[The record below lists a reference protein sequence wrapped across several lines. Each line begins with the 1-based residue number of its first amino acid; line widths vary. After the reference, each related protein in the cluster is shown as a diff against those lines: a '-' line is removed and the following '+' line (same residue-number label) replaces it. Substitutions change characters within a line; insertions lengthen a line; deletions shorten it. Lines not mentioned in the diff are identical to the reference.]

1 MFKYSKWSKNIFF
14 KGHSKYFL
22 QQLLCFC
29 ILIYQ
34 VNLGMYTGE
43 VFCNGEKVDA
53 MVSTQFVILAEE
65 AIRNMRVEKI
75 ERCTAA

>member
-1 MFKYSKWSKNIFF
+1 
-14 KGHSKYFL
+14 
-22 QQLLCFC
+22 
-29 ILIYQ
+29 
-34 VNLGMYTGE
+34 MYTGE

-53 MVSTQFVILAEE
+53 MVSKQFVILAEE